1 MQTSLAWR
9 QPRLIWPLLPVST
22 VLLLAG
28 VFMLAWP
35 A

>member
-1 MQTSLAWR
+1 MLFS
-9 QPRLIWPLLPVST
+9 PRHRRTWLIWPLLPVST
-22 VLLLAG
+22 VLLFSG